1 MDSLLQEL
9 QKTITG
15 LEKLADKPATSSEQL
30 DELLDQLFQQK
41 TDLAKVQLNASA
53 PSYQQSLS
61 AVRQAAGKVDRAVKD
76 SAKLAEMWPAVND
89 AIGKL
94 AKLLDHLAPID

>member
-9 QKTITG
+9 QRTIG
-15 LEKLADKPATSSEQL
+15 AVEKLAEKPATASEQL

-41 TDLAKVQLNASA
+41 TDLAKLQLN
-53 PSYQQSLS
+53 PSVPAYQQALH
-61 AVRQAAGKVDRAVKD
+61 AVRQAAGKSDRAVKD
-76 SAKLAEMWPAVND
+76 SGKVGEMVPAVND
-89 AIGKL
+89 AIGKI

>member
-1 MDSLLQEL
+1 MDSLLQDL
-9 QKTITG
+9 QKTIG
-15 LEKLADKPATSSEQL
+15 ALEKLAEKPATASEQL

-41 TDLAKVQLNASA
+41 TDLAKLQLNASA
-53 PSYQQSLS
+53 PVYQQALN
-61 AVRQAAGKVDRAVKD
+61 AIRQASGKSDRAVKD
-76 SAKLAEMWPAVND
+76 PGKIGEMIPAVND

>member
-9 QKTITG
+9 QRTIG
-15 LEKLADKPATSSEQL
+15 ALEKLAEKPATASEQL

-41 TDLAKVQLNASA
+41 TDLAKLQLNASI
-53 PSYQQSLS
+53 PLYQQALH
-61 AVRQAAGKVDRAVKD
+61 AVRQAAGKSDRAVKD
-76 SAKLAEMWPAVND
+76 SGKLGEMVPTVND
-89 AIGKL
+89 AIGKI